1 MTRLFIVKVARLI
14 SLARVMLDGFTNY
27 AEDGLM
33 DYHSQPHLLYP
44 VLLTNKS
51 QIGIVIMETCRM
63 AY

>member
-1 MTRLFIVKVARLI
+1 
-14 SLARVMLDGFTNY
+14 MLDGFTNY